1 MSWFFTLLMF
11 VPGVGTAHGA
21 PTESSTLHQKL
32 DEVRLQRLAV
42 EKALIDAE
50 KVKKT
55 TQDQLKRLKTL
66 QSLQVK
72 EKALTRQR
80 LQTLETYVKELQTR
94 KEEVARRV
102 ETTRGALRRKISR
115 LVHPLL
121 ARSERTFRGE
131 EGEGERKVREQVLSR
146 IVISELKDLETW
158 VADLSDAQEIE
169 SRIEQEKQQITAL
182 LQDVSEQESLLEFH
196 RKIRENLTQEKH
208 EDQLRQLEEYR
219 KLKLSEN
226 EIEKMISG
234 FQEKRKSEIAEQGKK
249 RIPLI
254 AFKPKSLPW
263 PLNGKLIGSYGQHQD
278 QRSGLQVFRKGIE
291 ILTVQ
296 DRAQVSAVLDG
307 QVQFSGE
314 IPGKGKVLI
323 LEHPNSIYTIYSGLK
338 ELQKRSGEF
347 VRANDPVGFLSGD
360 QALYFEIRAK
370 NVAIDPIKWLR

>member
-1 MSWFFTLLMF
+1 MNLLFTLLMF
-11 VPGVGTAHGA
+11 VPGVGAETGSATGSA
-21 PTESSTLHQKL
+21 ALHQKL

-42 EKALIDAE
+42 EKALIDADQA
-50 KVKKT
+50 KKT

-80 LQTLETYVKELQTR
+80 LQTLETYVKELQAR

-102 ETTRGALRRKISR
+102 ETTRGALKRKLSR

-121 ARSERTFRGE
+121 ARGERTFRGE

-234 FQEKRKSEIAEQGKK
+234 FQEKRKSETAEQGKK
-249 RIPLI
+249 RVPLI

-263 PLNGKLIGSYGQHQD
+263 PLNGKLVGSYGQHQD
-278 QRSGLQVFRKGIE
+278 SKSGLQVFRKGIE

-338 ELQKRSGEF
+338 DLQKKSGEF

-370 NVAIDPIKWLR
+370 NVAIDPVKWLK

>member
-1 MSWFFTLLMF
+1 MNWAWAILIFAA
-11 VPGVGTAHGA
+11 PAGA
-21 PTESSTLHQKL
+21 ESGASSLHQKL

-42 EKALIDAE
+42 EKALIDSERAS
-50 KVKKT
+50 KT
-55 TQDQLKRLKTL
+55 TQEQLKRLRTL
-66 QSLQVK
+66 QSLQVR

-80 LQTLETYVKELQTR
+80 LQTLETYVKELQGR
-94 KEEVARRV
+94 REEVARRV
-102 ETTRGALRRKISR
+102 ETTRGALKKKISR
-115 LVHPLL
+115 LIHPLL
-121 ARSERTFRGE
+121 ARGERTFRGE

-219 KLKLSEN
+219 KLKLSES

-234 FQEKRKSEIAEQGKK
+234 FQEKRKSETAEQGKK
-249 RIPLI
+249 RVPLI

-263 PLNGKLIGSYGQHQD
+263 PLNGKLVGSYGQHQD
-278 QRSGLQVFRKGIE
+278 PKSGLQVFRKGIE

-296 DRAQVSAVLDG
+296 DRASVSAVLDG

-323 LEHPNSIYTIYSGLK
+323 LEHPNSIFTIYSGLR
-338 ELQKRSGEF
+338 ELQKKSGEF
-347 VRANDPVGFLSGD
+347 VRANDALGLLAGD
-360 QALYFEIRAK
+360 QPLYFEIRAK
-370 NVAIDPIKWLR
+370 NVAIDPVKWLR

>member
-1 MSWFFTLLMF
+1 MRFFPALMVLSCF
-11 VPGVGTAHGA
+11 GNAASGAENGTAA
-21 PTESSTLHQKL
+21 LHQKL

-42 EKALIDAE
+42 EKSILEAE
-50 KVKKT
+50 KSQKT

-94 KEEVARRV
+94 KDEVAKRV
-102 ETTRGALRRKISR
+102 EATRGALRRKLSGLI
-115 LVHPLL
+115 HPLFS
-121 ARSERTFRGE
+121 RGESTFRGE

-208 EDQLRQLEEYR
+208 EDRLRQLEEYR

-234 FQEKRKSEIAEQGKK
+234 FQEKRKAEASGAVQK

-254 AFKPKSLPW
+254 SFKPKSLPW
-263 PLNGKLIGSYGQHQD
+263 PLNGKLVGAYGQHLD
-278 QRSGLQVFRKGIE
+278 PKSGLQVFRKGVE

-323 LEHPNSIYTIYSGLK
+323 LEHPHSIYTIYSGLK
-338 ELQKRSGEF
+338 ELQRKNGEF
-347 VRANDPVGFLSGD
+347 VRASDPLGHLSGD
-360 QALYFEIRAK
+360 QTLYFEIRAK
-370 NVAIDPIKWLR
+370 NVAIDPVKWLR

>member
-1 MSWFFTLLMF
+1 MNLLLVFLMF
-11 VPGVGTAHGA
+11 GPGTGAANGAETGTAA
-21 PTESSTLHQKL
+21 LHQKL

-42 EKALIDAE
+42 EKSLIDAE
-50 KVKKT
+50 KAKKT
-55 TQDQLKRLKTL
+55 TQDQLKRLKAL

-102 ETTRGALRRKISR
+102 ETTRGGLKKKLSR
-115 LVHPLL
+115 LIHPLL
-121 ARSERTFRGE
+121 ARGERTFRGE
-131 EGEGERKVREQVLSR
+131 EGEGERRVREQVLSR

-158 VADLSDAQEIE
+158 VADLTDAQEIE

-234 FQEKRKSEIAEQGKK
+234 FQEKRKSETAEQGKK
-249 RIPLI
+249 RLPLI

-263 PLNGKLIGSYGQHQD
+263 PMSGKLVGSYGQHQD
-278 QRSGLQVFRKGIE
+278 PKSGLQVFRKGIE

-296 DRAQVSAVLDG
+296 DRAPVSAVLDG

-323 LEHPNSIYTIYSGLK
+323 LEHPNSIYTIYSGLR
-338 ELQKRSGEF
+338 ELQKKSGEF
-347 VRANDPVGFLSGD
+347 VRASDPVGVLSGD
-360 QALYFEIRAK
+360 QSLYFEIRAK
-370 NVAIDPIKWLR
+370 NVAIDPVKWLR

>member
-1 MSWFFTLLMF
+1 MRLIPALLVMTCF
-11 VPGVGTAHGA
+11 AGSASGA
-21 PTESSTLHQKL
+21 ETGASALHQKL

-42 EKALIDAE
+42 EKSLIEAE
-50 KVKKT
+50 RASKT

-66 QSLQVK
+66 QALQVK

-94 KEEVARRV
+94 KDEVARRV
-102 ETTRGALRRKISR
+102 ETTRAALRRKLSGLI
-115 LVHPLL
+115 HPLFS
-121 ARSERTFRGE
+121 RSESTFRGE

-234 FQEKRKSEIAEQGKK
+234 FQEKRKVEPAGSAQK
-249 RIPLI
+249 RVPLI
-254 AFKPKSLPW
+254 SFKPKSLPW
-263 PLNGKLIGSYGQHQD
+263 PLAGKLVGSYGQHLD
-278 QRSGLQVFRKGIE
+278 PKSGLQVFRKGVE
-291 ILTVQ
+291 ILTLQ
-296 DRAQVSAVLDG
+296 ERAQVSAVLDG

-323 LEHPNSIYTIYSGLK
+323 LEHPHSIYTIYSGLK
-338 ELQKRSGEF
+338 ELQKKNGEL
-347 VRANDPVGFLSGD
+347 VRANDPLGHLSGD
-360 QALYFEIRAK
+360 QRLYFEIRAK
-370 NVAIDPIKWLR
+370 NVAIDPVKWLK